1 MVAEVWITISIGFIS
16 GLVTGI
22 VTMTFYIKYIERKV
36 RNKIGKNN
44 VEGEGKKD

>member
-1 MVAEVWITISIGFIS
+1 MVEEVWLTIGIGFIS

-22 VTMTFYIKYIERKV
+22 GAMTFYIKYIERKV

-44 VEGEGKKD
+44 VEGEGKED